1 MNESLCILVRR
12 APYGTI
18 HAAEA
23 FRHLAGALNSGL
35 KVTTILVDDGI
46 YMAKNN
52 QKTHTSGFTSL
63 SEALSSFLS
72 TNRGKSVKVYIHDSS
87 IKARGMKKEY
97 LNEGVELI
105 DDKKIAELLVACDSL
120 MVF

>member
-23 FRHLAGALNSGL
+23 FRHLAGALNFGL
-35 KVTTILVDDGI
+35 KVTAVLVDDGI

-52 QKTHTSGFTSL
+52 QKTQTFGWTSL
-63 SEALSSFLS
+63 SESLTSFLN
-72 TNRGKSVKVYIHDSS
+72 TAKGKDTKVFIHDSS
-87 IKARGMKKEY
+87 LKVRGLEKEH
-97 LNEGVELI
+97 LIEGIELM
-105 DDKKIAELLVACDSL
+105 DDKKLAELLSTSHSVML
-120 MVF
+120 F

>member
-23 FRHLAGALNSGL
+23 FRHLTGALNSGL
-35 KVTTILVDDGI
+35 KVTAILVDDGI

-52 QKTHTSGFTSL
+52 QKTQTFGWTSL
-63 SEALSSFLS
+63 SESLTSFL
-72 TNRGKSVKVYIHDSS
+72 NNVKGKDAKVYIHDSS
-87 IKARGMKKEY
+87 LKVRGLEKEH
-97 LNEGVELI
+97 LIEGIELM
-105 DDKKIAELLVACDSL
+105 DDKKLAELLSMSHSVML
-120 MVF
+120 F